1 MPTLSKREWL
11 WLSGWSAA
19 IILIS
24 SLPYLYGWWLS
35 TPQMQFSGFFIGVED
50 ANSYLAKMRQG
61 AEGGWL
67 FHLPYTPEP
76 HDGAYLFAFHLLL
89 GKLARLG
96 SIPLPLMYHLARVIF
111 GLGLL
116 LTLYHFISYFVSEV
130 GLRRLAFFLAAGGS
144 GLGWLV
150 IGLQLAPKLGLPLDF
165 YVPEAFIFLVL
176 YHLPHLAL
184 AETLLFWAILWT
196 LQSWQTGRWLPVF
209 GAGAALIGVALIT
222 AFYVGVFAIVL
233 GVTAL
238 ILTLSRRS
246 IRTTRVYW
254 AQLITATVLP
264 LPVLLYDA
272 YIFTTNPVLGVW
284 NQQNLILSPEPW
296 HYLLAYGPLL
306 LLAGYGLKWL
316 WSQLVAET
324 KASDN
329 FARCKILLLLGWC
342 LVFPVLVYL
351 PFNLQRRLV
360 VGVQLPLAILAAY
373 GVLRLTQALRPAWQR
388 AARTGII
395 LFFSLTNLFLLLGGL
410 ASVGLRQPPIF
421 HPASQLEAM
430 HWLDQRANGEVVLA
444 IYATGNVLPAYANVR
459 AFVGHGPETL
469 YSEEKRAQAQQ
480 FFAAATSDAW
490 RTSLLRDYQV
500 RYIYYGPNEQAAGA
514 FAPDRAPYL
523 EEIYQNGEVRI
534 FAVNSARLEPD

>member
-1 MPTLSKREWL
+1 MLTLSKQEWR
-11 WLSGWSAA
+11 WLLGWSVA

-35 TPQMQFSGFFIGVED
+35 TPEMQFSGFFIGVED
-50 ANSYLAKMRQG
+50 TNSYLAKMRQG

-67 FHLPYTPEP
+67 FYLPYTPEP
-76 HDGAYLFAFHLLL
+76 HPGVYLYTFYLLL
-89 GKLARLG
+89 GKLARLA

-130 GLRRLAFFLAAGGS
+130 GLRRLAFLLAAGGS

-150 IGLQLAPKLGLPLDF
+150 ISLQLAPQLGLPLDF

-184 AETLLFWAILWT
+184 AETLLFWAVLWT

-209 GAGAALIGVALIT
+209 GAGGALIGVALIT

-233 GVTAL
+233 GLTAL
-238 ILTLSRRS
+238 VLTLFQRVW
-246 IRTTRVYW
+246 RTTGVFW
-254 AQLITATVLP
+254 AKLITVILLS
-264 LPVLLYDA
+264 LPVLMYDA
-272 YIFTTNPVLGVW
+272 YIFATNPVLRVW

-306 LLAGYGLKWL
+306 LLAGYSLKRL
-316 WSQLVAET
+316 WPQLVAEI

-329 FARCKILLLLGWC
+329 FARCKILCLLGWC

-373 GVLRLTQALRPAWQR
+373 GVVHLTQALRP
-388 AARTGII
+388 
-395 LFFSLTNLFLLLGGL
+395 GL
-410 ASVGLRQPPIF
+410 AASGANRS
-421 HPASQLEAM
+421 HPFF
-430 HWLDQRANGEVVLA
+430 LA
-444 IYATGNVLPAYANVR
+444 
-459 AFVGHGPETL
+459 
-469 YSEEKRAQAQQ
+469 
-480 FFAAATSDAW
+480 
-490 RTSLLRDYQV
+490 
-500 RYIYYGPNEQAAGA
+500 
-514 FAPDRAPYL
+514 
-523 EEIYQNGEVRI
+523 
-534 FAVNSARLEPD
+534 